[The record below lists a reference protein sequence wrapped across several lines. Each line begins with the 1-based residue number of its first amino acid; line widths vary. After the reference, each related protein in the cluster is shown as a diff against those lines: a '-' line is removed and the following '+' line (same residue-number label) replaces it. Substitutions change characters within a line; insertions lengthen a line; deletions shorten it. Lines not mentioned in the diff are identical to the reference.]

1 MVNAFK
7 ARLITNKAILEAKNK
22 LTKYEQIMDAIRNQA
37 ELGRSELAMAPDVD
51 LVPALRNLGYQVHHQ
66 PEKVIIS
73 W

>member
-7 ARLITNKAILEAKNK
+7 ARLITNKAILTKANK
-22 LTKYEQIMDAIRNQA
+22 LAKYEQIMDLIRALA
-37 ELGRSELAMAPDVD
+37 EEGKSELEIAPDVD
-51 LVPALRNLGYQVHHQ
+51 LVPCLHNLGYKVHHK